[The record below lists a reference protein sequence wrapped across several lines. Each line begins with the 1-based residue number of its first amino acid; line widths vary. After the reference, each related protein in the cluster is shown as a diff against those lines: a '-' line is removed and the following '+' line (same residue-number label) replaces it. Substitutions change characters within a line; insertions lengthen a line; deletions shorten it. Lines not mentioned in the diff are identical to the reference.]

1 MIAADL
7 TLNPGS
13 YGGVAAN
20 KVFVSGGQPTPTSVI
35 RRVQATALTTPE
47 TLLISHQMGVKRGE
61 LTYDRHLVRHDVTL
75 NDTLLGAVKASVWLT
90 IEVPRGTTV
99 FTNSVMKDMIGRIP
113 SCILQTGVTDAILAG
128 ES

>member
-35 RRVQATALTTPE
+35 RRVQATALTTP
-47 TLLISHQMGVKRGE
+47 K
-61 LTYDRHLVRHDVTL
+61 
-75 NDTLLGAVKASVWLT
+75 
-90 IEVPRGTTV
+90 P
-99 FTNSVMKDMIGRIP
+99 F
-113 SCILQTGVTDAILAG
+113 
-128 ES
+128 

>member
-1 MIAADL
+1 
-7 TLNPGS
+7 
-13 YGGVAAN
+13 
-20 KVFVSGGQPTPTSVI
+20 
-35 RRVQATALTTPE
+35 
-47 TLLISHQMGVKRGE
+47 MGVKRGE